1 MAAVLASGPGAVLS
15 HRSAATLLG
24 IYHSRRSGIEVT
36 ATGRRHPS
44 PKIEARR
51 GRLRADEVT
60 REDGIPVTTVSRTL
74 FDLAAVVNRR
84 QLERALREAEI
95 RRLGDPTSLATL
107 IDRHPNRRGT
117 AVLRSILASG
127 RLGQNLTR
135 SELEECF
142 LAFVDR
148 AGLSRPKANAYVEI
162 AGRLIECDC
171 LWHTER
177 LIVELDGYATHAP
190 RTSFEA
196 DRARDRALQVA
207 GWRVV
212 RITWRQLHAEPARV
226 ARDLRALLATPG

>member
-1 MAAVLASGPGAVLS
+1 MAAVLASGPSAVLS
-15 HRSAATLLG
+15 HRSAATLWG
-24 IYHSRRSGIEVT
+24 IHDSRRSRVEVT
-36 ATGRRHPS
+36 ATGRRRPG
-44 PKIEARR
+44 PTIEARR
-51 GRLRADEVT
+51 GRLPPDGVT
-60 REDGIPVTTVSRTL
+60 TYCGIPVTTVSRTL
-74 FDLAAVVNRR
+74 LDLAAVLNRR
-84 QLERALREAEI
+84 QLERALLEAEV

-117 AVLRSILASG
+117 AVLRSMLASG
-127 RLGQNLTR
+127 RLGENLTR
-135 SELEECF
+135 SELEERF

-148 AGLSRPKANAYVEI
+148 AGLARPKTNAYVEI

-190 RTSFEA
+190 HTSFEA

-226 ARDLRALLATPG
+226 ARDLRVLLATPG